1 MKLKITL
8 KDQGNMIDI
17 AVNARQTLEHIA
29 KSLEKK
35 QLINQLPE
43 DYLIKLV
50 LDNRYVKISKSLFE
64 LEIKNN
70 EILEI
75 IREER

>member
-1 MKLKITL
+1 MKLKITI
-8 KDQGNMIDI
+8 KDQAQMIDI
-17 AVNARQTLEHIA
+17 SINARQTVEHIV
-29 KSLEKK
+29 KVLEKK
-35 QLINQLPE
+35 RLINQLPKY
-43 DYLIKLV
+43 YLIKLV
-50 LDNRYVKISKSLFE
+50 LDNRYVEASKSLFE

>member
-17 AVNARQTLEHIA
+17 SVNARQTLEHIV
-29 KSLEKK
+29 KVLEKK
-35 QLINQLPE
+35 RLVKQLPK

-50 LDNRYVKISKSLFE
+50 LDNRYVEISKSLFE